1 MNLAVFKQLS
11 PLWIAVTLIIL
22 CFYRSWKI
30 IGRKNQ
36 SETSSAA
43 TIRRLW
49 KCLSAEKKKPWKDT
63 DLGPTTYLLTAWI
76 ERRRP
81 VASRHGAHV
90 TELSADLD
98 LRSSRSAV
106 TEWKE
111 VHYGCNRSTQLVTC
125 VLNSGVFVFVFYSFV
140 SLVQNEGWKRRS
152 FGQRWNMMQS
162 SWAKKWNWLI
172 ALQVNVLGPS

>member
-1 MNLAVFKQLS
+1 M
-11 PLWIAVTLIIL
+11 
-22 CFYRSWKI
+22 
-30 IGRKNQ
+30 
-36 SETSSAA
+36 
-43 TIRRLW
+43 TI
-49 KCLSAEKKKPWKDT
+49 DM
-63 DLGPTTYLLTAWI
+63 GPTTYLLTAWI

-125 VLNSGVFVFVFYSFV
+125 VLNSDEFVFVFYTFV
-140 SLVQNEGWKRRS
+140 SLVQNEG
-152 FGQRWNMMQS
+152 
-162 SWAKKWNWLI
+162 
-172 ALQVNVLGPS
+172 